1 MVKGT
6 NTVAQQDVAEPRH
19 WGLGR
24 LHPGAGS
31 RLHPVL
37 PRRAPG
43 VGQAQ
48 ASCQDPQCQPDAPQ
62 SGVARRVPVGS
73 PGCRAG
79 WGPRG
84 RASPQSC
91 ARLQSGPWPPQS
103 WMVRVTWA
111 PEHMQGL
118 GRGSHTGSGGR
129 RTQVQAVTVWAQ
141 VGHFASLGLTSSA
154 KLGTLLCGH
163 EETVPS
169 TQWPLYK

>member
-1 MVKGT
+1 MKGT

-37 PRRAPG
+37 PPRAPG

-62 SGVARRVPVGS
+62 SGVARRVPVG
-73 PGCRAG
+73 
-79 WGPRG
+79 
-84 RASPQSC
+84 SPQSC

-129 RTQVQAVTVWAQ
+129 WTQVQAVTMWAQ
-141 VGHFASLGLTSSA
+141 VRHFASLGLTSSA

-169 TQWPLYK
+169 TQWALYK